1 MTKELTILVKPGTSK
16 IMAMIIE
23 EESLA
28 EPCWPRNLPGF
39 PGQFYPAF

>member
-39 PGQFYPAF
+39 PGQLYPAF